1 MKTSFL
7 KSLLILKKISGL
19 MIASTLMLSSNANQ
33 LSGDKGPYV
42 LTQKLAQKGISKST
56 TEEIL
61 KEFDFS
67 EVAQRVANKLLKNM
81 RENSQLVP
89 CKIRLSKI

>member
-1 MKTSFL
+1 
-7 KSLLILKKISGL
+7 
-19 MIASTLMLSSNANQ
+19 MLSSNANQ

-81 RENSQLVP
+81 RENFQLVP